1 MTAEGVVSIA
11 AVHGKQKI
19 VKLQA
24 KWKQKRLSE
33 ISRKPF
39 VDGFK
44 IADNAPHILFGQLGN
59 DLVNHLAVSLT
70 LQFAHN
76 SLHDLPFIFR
86 SQNICEFLF

>member
-19 VKLQA
+19 VELQA

-39 VDGFK
+39 DDGF
-44 IADNAPHILFGQLGN
+44 
-59 DLVNHLAVSLT
+59 
-70 LQFAHN
+70 
-76 SLHDLPFIFR
+76 
-86 SQNICEFLF
+86 QNR

>member
-1 MTAEGVVSIA
+1 VAAAMTAEGVVSIA

-39 VDGFK
+39 DDGF
-44 IADNAPHILFGQLGN
+44 
-59 DLVNHLAVSLT
+59 
-70 LQFAHN
+70 
-76 SLHDLPFIFR
+76 
-86 SQNICEFLF
+86 QNR